1 MSALNTLINKLPFEL
16 HIPTYQYCGP
26 GTRVEKRLAK
36 GQYGKNKLDRACRQ
50 HDIAYLN
57 SKELSKRHQ
66 ADLQLS
72 REAWKRVIS
81 KDAGIGE
88 RFNSLLVSGAMKL
101 KKKVGLGFRGKRSKV
116 KSNADR
122 KLGHGKPRRRSGV
135 KPKHHVKGG
144 ILPVLLLLAALGG
157 LLSGGS
163 AVATAIKKAKADKQ
177 QLEEAQRHNKTVE
190 SLMAGKGLYLAPYK
204 KGSGLFLAQ
213 RQRSRGKNR

>member
-1 MSALNTLINKLPFEL
+1 MSALNTIINKLPFEL

-88 RFNSLLVSGAMKL
+88 RINSLLVSGAMKL
-101 KKKVGLGFRGKRSKV
+101 KKKLGLGLRGKRSTV
-116 KSNADR
+116 KSNAV
-122 KLGHGKPRRRSGV
+122 GGKTSRT
-135 KPKHHVKGG
+135 KPKRRVKGG
-144 ILPVLLLLAALGG
+144 ILPVLPLLAALGG

-163 AVATAIKKAKADKQ
+163 AVASAIKKAKADKL

-213 RQRSRGKNR
+213 RKRSRGKNR